1 MVKLMEQS
9 SIVQEYIET
18 GRSKTCPIIDMHG
31 HLGPYPGA
39 YLPSASIPNMV
50 STLDRCGVKTIICS
64 SCASLW
70 SDPMEGNQLM
80 QSTIHEYPG
89 QFLGYWTINPN
100 HFQSMENSLQ
110 LFQQSKGFVG
120 FKFLPDYHTV
130 PVTSPLYAPALE
142 LAHREKLLVLVHT
155 WGGSPFNSPQLLGQ
169 VAERYP
175 DAIFLM
181 GHSGY
186 GDWEA
191 STNLARD
198 LPNVYLDLTA
208 VYIAHDFAMQPA
220 GSGTPQ
226 ALPSCL
232 SVNGVIEYFVERA
245 TSRKIVFGT
254 DLPWYSPHFAAGSV
268 LFAHISDEDRH
279 HIFHT
284 NAEGLVH
291 HWLTQVLGDPKPDK
305 KSPSLC

>member
-1 MVKLMEQS
+1 VEQS
-9 SIVQEYIET
+9 PIVREYIET
-18 GRSKTCPIIDMHG
+18 GRSEACPIIDMHG
-31 HLGPYPGA
+31 HLGPYAGA
-39 YLPSASIPNMV
+39 YLPSAPIDRMLA
-50 STLDRCGVKTIICS
+50 TLTRCGVKTIIC
-64 SCASLW
+64 APHIALW
-70 SDPMEGNQLM
+70 SDTVEGNLLM
-80 QSTIHEYPG
+80 QSIIHAYPG

-100 HFQSMENSLQ
+100 FFKHMDDNLQ
-110 LFQQSKGFVG
+110 LFHRTKGFVG
-120 FKFLPDYHTV
+120 FKLLPDYHTI

-142 LAHREKLLVLVHT
+142 LANREKLLVLVHT
-155 WGGSPFNSPQLLGQ
+155 WGGSPFNSPQLVSE
-169 VAERYP
+169 VAELYP

-191 STNLARD
+191 STTLARD

-208 VYIAHDFAMQPA
+208 VYIAHDFSMQPA

-232 SVNGVIEYFVERA
+232 SVNGVIEYMVERA

-268 LFAHISDEDRH
+268 LFAHITDGDRH
-279 HIFHT
+279 NILHI
-284 NAEGLVH
+284 NAEGL
-291 HWLTQVLGDPKPDK
+291 L
-305 KSPSLC
+305 KSYINPGFVQSGAESRKTAQK